1 MFILT
6 LSAYLSYLF
15 SGLKVIK
22 TETIEK
28 IHESDEG
35 SMQNVGMLHDCGN
48 FLYFIDLHWDPGIN
62 GCDFWFVCG
71 GHNQKLPK
79 PLACHTCSS
88 KPNSTHLRFG

>member
-6 LSAYLSYLF
+6 LPNYLNYLF

-22 TETIEK
+22 TEKIEE

-48 FLYFIDLHWDPGIN
+48 FLFFIDLH
-62 GCDFWFVCG
+62 
-71 GHNQKLPK
+71 
-79 PLACHTCSS
+79 
-88 KPNSTHLRFG
+88 